1 MTRAILLPVVLLII
15 GLFLFGIIQY
25 FSIRKKEAHWAEDKK
40 LLEEALSEKTTEV
53 KELESWISSR
63 RW

>member
-1 MTRAILLPVVLLII
+1 MTRAILLPVFLII
-15 GLFLFGIIQY
+15 VGLFLIAIIQF
-25 FSIRKKEAHWAEDKK
+25 FSNRKKEAHWAEDKK
-40 LLEEALSEKTTEV
+40 LLEEALSTKTTEV